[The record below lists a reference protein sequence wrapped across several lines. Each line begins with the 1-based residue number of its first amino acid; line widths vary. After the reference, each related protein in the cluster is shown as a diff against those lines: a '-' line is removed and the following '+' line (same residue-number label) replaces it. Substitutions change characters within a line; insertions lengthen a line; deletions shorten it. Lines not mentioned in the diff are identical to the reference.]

1 MNRLEKAVPL
11 ELQAFPR
18 WVTWRLVDGK
28 KLPMTVD
35 GKPASVTDCATWA
48 TFERVQQ
55 ASPRGFGGLGFVFT
69 ETPFLG
75 IDIDDCLDGGD
86 MERRAMEVVRF
97 CKTYTE
103 RSPSG
108 HGLHLIGRGKAIFPG
123 GGSSDGRKKSGG
135 LGFSSFEVYNSRRF
149 FTITGDIVQPFDTI
163 GDLDGRT
170 HGGRP
175 SPSIAA
181 LVRQVWGDAPRVERQ
196 TARNTVQGA
205 TSSPSYC
212 PDDEEVIQRARN
224 ARNGEKFRR
233 LFDNGDIRGYCL
245 DHSDA
250 DMALCGMLAYWTN
263 GDAAQMERIF
273 SRSALAHRDKW
284 KRADYRHRTI
294 QKAIATLGGRGYR
307 PIY

>member
-1 MNRLEKAVPL
+1 MCLIGQGGQEPHPRTQIHSLFLPSLSRRRKNHSAALPTLSSGSPLHAAARSRVVRRCTTSRKEEGVILNRLEKAVPL

-35 GKPASVTDCATWA
+35 GKPASVTDCTTWA

-86 MERRAMEVVRF
+86 MERRAMEVARF

-135 LGFSSFEVYNSRRF
+135 LGFSSFEVYNWRRF

-163 GDLDGRT
+163 GELD
-170 HGGRP
+170 
-175 SPSIAA
+175 
-181 LVRQVWGDAPRVERQ
+181 
-196 TARNTVQGA
+196 
-205 TSSPSYC
+205 
-212 PDDEEVIQRARN
+212 
-224 ARNGEKFRR
+224 
-233 LFDNGDIRGYCL
+233 RG
-245 DHSDA
+245 
-250 DMALCGMLAYWTN
+250 T
-263 GDAAQMERIF
+263 
-273 SRSALAHRDKW
+273 RSAGVGRCATCGA
-284 KRADYRHRTI
+284 ADSTEHG
-294 QKAIATLGGRGYR
+294 AGGNLIPFLLPRR
-307 PIY
+307 